1 MSVVKHNK
9 KRAMLLQGH
18 HMMQHIFAYTQ
29 LSCYLHDSL
38 LFTFHETL
46 ILASY
51 RNRITAKYKSRCKC
65 ETTYTNNTLHCCM
78 LSTLSLFQP
87 KFWCSSWSR
96 SM

>member
-1 MSVVKHNK
+1 MSVKHNK

-51 RNRITAKYKSRCKC
+51 RNRITAKYTVFRKKHPL
-65 ETTYTNNTLHCCM
+65 T
-78 LSTLSLFQP
+78 F
-87 KFWCSSWSR
+87 SSISP
-96 SM
+96 